1 MDPTTK
7 YVLVAT
13 VILATIILIAIL
25 ARHFTSHDSY
35 TVLSPATPLLQDAM
49 SKVLDDISLI
59 SSYGRAFLGAKAAG
73 APSEAKA
80 AAAGKT
86 AADLPILNS
95 ALAPV
100 RQLTVA
106 LENSA
111 ARIKRT
117 VPSWDNYAQ
126 IYRALGSSDGS
137 MYKSAQSYIDTG
149 LTVQQFIASSPGDP
163 EVLYYTIAGSAL
175 ISLGRRIRA
184 LVADIHN
191 LGVALDL
198 E

>member
-13 VILATIILIAIL
+13 VILATIILIALL

-49 SKVLDDISLI
+49 SKVLNNINLI
-59 SSYGRAFLGAKAAG
+59 SSYGRAFLDAKTAG
-73 APSEAKA
+73 APNGTKD
-80 AAAGKT
+80 AAGKT
-86 AADLPILNS
+86 ASGVPVLNF

-100 RQLTVA
+100 RHLTAA

-111 ARIKRT
+111 ARINRT
-117 VPSWDNYAQ
+117 PPSWDNYAQ
-126 IYRALGSSDGS
+126 IYRALGGSDAS
-137 MYKSAQSYIDTG
+137 MYRSAQSYVDAG
-149 LTVQQFIASSPGDP
+149 LAAQQFIASNPGDP
-163 EVLYYTIAGSAL
+163 DVLYYTIAGSAL
-175 ISLGRRIRA
+175 TSLGRQIRA
-184 LVADIHN
+184 LSASIHN